1 MEVDQEAE
9 HISKTPLAIIPA
21 LASMEEASLLV
32 RGIVAWSSLSM
43 FGHIMGGGNIVCGG
57 AEGLGNADAYGSGV

>member
-1 MEVDQEAE
+1 MI
-9 HISKTPLAIIPA
+9 HLPA
-21 LASMEEASLLV
+21 PVPVLVRASVLGVELLV
-32 RGIVAWSSLSM
+32 HRIEAWSSLSM